1 MALCSTDTGMPQ
13 SPVSHCLM
21 EHMLGSSMAEITHS
35 ASASNDPYFPLP
47 PDVDEEW
54 ADDGDD
60 EPVPVLK
67 QCMQCKKYKP
77 MDDFAKDE
85 SRKDKKQ
92 KRCRACH
99 RDRRK
104 QASERGK
111 EKGHVTEEDGNPTQD
126 EEPPQKRSTGS
137 DDEDGET
144 VVQESVEGPSRK
156 RIKSKG
162 DVIKFIGEDLYVLK
176 NSRLPEYKIGCSGDI
191 TARSNGLQR
200 SQNFY
205 ILKVAIFEGKG
216 HLEDTVREM
225 LRYCLL
231 SREVAAGE
239 EWHTCSLQVALAAI
253 GQAIEN
259 DNAQR

>member
-1 MALCSTDTGMPQ
+1 
-13 SPVSHCLM
+13 M

-67 QCMQCKKYKP
+67 PCMKCRNYKP
-77 MDDFAKDE
+77 MDAFATDA

-92 KRCRACH
+92 KWCRVCRSH
-99 RDRRK
+99 HQR
-104 QASERGK
+104 EVK
-111 EKGHVTEEDGNPTQD
+111 EKGRDTVKYGNATQD
-126 EEPPQKRSTGS
+126 IEPQKRSTGS

-144 VVQESVEGPSRK
+144 VVQESVDGPSRK

-191 TARSNGLQR
+191 ER
-200 SQNFY
+200 
-205 ILKVAIFEGKG
+205 
-216 HLEDTVREM
+216 
-225 LRYCLL
+225 
-231 SREVAAGE
+231 AALGCRGRKTF
-239 EWHTCSLQVALAAI
+239 TC
-253 GQAIEN
+253 
-259 DNAQR
+259 

>member
-1 MALCSTDTGMPQ
+1 
-13 SPVSHCLM
+13 M

-35 ASASNDPYFPLP
+35 ASASDDPYFPHLP

-67 QCMQCKKYKP
+67 RCMTCKNYKP

-111 EKGHVTEEDGNPTQD
+111 EKGHATEEDGNPTQD
-126 EEPPQKRSTGS
+126 EEPPQKPSTEGG
-137 DDEDGET
+137 DEDGENA
-144 VVQESVEGPSRK
+144 VQESEEGPPQK
-156 RIKSKG
+156 RRKG
-162 DVIKFIGEDLYVLK
+162 DDLYVFK
-176 NSRLPEYKIGCSGDI
+176 NSRLPEYKIGRSGD
-191 TARSNGLQR
+191 TAARSNGLEA
-200 SQNFY
+200 SQNF
-205 ILKVAIFEGKG
+205 
-216 HLEDTVREM
+216 
-225 LRYCLL
+225 
-231 SREVAAGE
+231 
-239 EWHTCSLQVALAAI
+239 TC
-253 GQAIEN
+253 
-259 DNAQR
+259 

>member
-1 MALCSTDTGMPQ
+1 MALCSSSDTGTPQ
-13 SPVSHCLM
+13 SLISHCLM
-21 EHMLGSSMAEITHS
+21 EHMLGSSMAENS
-35 ASASNDPYFPLP
+35 RASMSDDPYFPLP
-47 PDVDEEW
+47 QDGEGADE
-54 ADDGDD
+54 GDD
-60 EPVPVLK
+60 EQIPVLK
-67 QCMQCKKYKP
+67 QCDRCKSYKP
-77 MDDFAKDE
+77 MDDFQKDE

-92 KRCRACH
+92 KWCRVCRSH
-99 RDRRK
+99 HQR
-104 QASERGK
+104 EVK
-111 EKGHVTEEDGNPTQD
+111 EKGRDTVKYGNATQD
-126 EEPPQKRSTGS
+126 IEPQKRGTGS